1 MPETNPFQPA
11 QDEYAQRTDR
21 PAMSEWIEQM
31 AAHFE
36 ATEGMPLIA
45 GRILAFLLICDPPE
59 RTAAELS
66 HGLSASTGSIS
77 TNVRLLL
84 RMGVISKTT
93 RQGRE
98 AALYRVEE
106 DRWPEMVRQRM
117 ERVTQL
123 RELTESGLRMFSGQ
137 GERARRLRTVH
148 EFYKWLAGEMPEL
161 WRKWEREGRP
171 RR

>member
-1 MPETNPFQPA
+1 
-11 QDEYAQRTDR
+11 
-21 PAMSEWIEQM
+21 MSDWIEQV

-66 HGLSASTGSIS
+66 HALSASTGSVS

-84 RMGVISKTT
+84 RLGIISKTT

-106 DRWPEMVRQRM
+106 DRWPALVRQRM
-117 ERVTQL
+117 ERVTEL
-123 RELTESGLRMFSGQ
+123 ERLTEQGLRMFSGQ
-137 GERARRLRTVH
+137 GERARRLRQVH
-148 EFYKWLAGEMPEL
+148 EFYQWLSAQMPEL
-161 WRKWEREGRP
+161 WQRWEQENRP
-171 RR
+171 RLKF

>member
-1 MPETNPFQPA
+1 MADHE
-11 QDEYAQRTDR
+11 QRTDR
-21 PAMSEWIEQM
+21 PAMSEWIERM

-66 HGLSASTGSIS
+66 HALTASTGSVS
-77 TNVRLLL
+77 TNVRFLL
-84 RMGVISKTT
+84 RLGIISKTT

-106 DRWPEMVRQRM
+106 DRWPALVRQRM
-117 ERVTQL
+117 ERVTEL
-123 RELTESGLRMFSGQ
+123 EKLTEEGLRMFSGQ

-148 EFYKWLAGEMPEL
+148 EFYRWLAGQMPEL
-161 WRKWEREGRP
+161 WQRWEKEGRP
-171 RR
+171 RLRF

>member
-1 MPETNPFQPA
+1 MS
-11 QDEYAQRTDR
+11 DYLQRTDR

-66 HGLSASTGSIS
+66 HGLAASTGSIS
-77 TNVRLLL
+77 TNVRLLMRL
-84 RMGVISKTT
+84 GVISKTT

-106 DRWPEMVRQRM
+106 DRWPELVRQRM
-117 ERVTQL
+117 QRVTAL
-123 RELTESGLRMFSGQ
+123 EELTGQGLRMFSGQ
-137 GERARRLRTVH
+137 GERARRLRKVN
-148 EFYKWLAGEMPEL
+148 EFYQWLSGEMPDL
-161 WRKWEREGRP
+161 WRRWEREGKRLS
-171 RR
+171 

>member
-1 MPETNPFQPA
+1 MADHE
-11 QDEYAQRTDR
+11 QRTDR
-21 PAMSEWIEQM
+21 PAMSEWIERM

-66 HGLSASTGSIS
+66 HALTASTGSVS

-84 RMGVISKTT
+84 RLGIISKTT

-106 DRWPEMVRQRM
+106 DRWPALVRQRM
-117 ERVTQL
+117 ERVTEL
-123 RELTESGLRMFSGQ
+123 EKLTEEGLRMFSGQ

-148 EFYKWLAGEMPEL
+148 EFYRWLAGQMPEL
-161 WRKWEREGRP
+161 WQRWEKEGRP
-171 RR
+171 RLRF

>member
-1 MPETNPFQPA
+1 MA
-11 QDEYAQRTDR
+11 EYTQRTDR

-66 HGLSASTGSIS
+66 HALSASTGSVS
-77 TNVRLLL
+77 TNVRFLL
-84 RMGVISKTT
+84 RMGIISKTT

-106 DRWPEMVRQRM
+106 ERWPELVSARMHRMV
-117 ERVTQL
+117 
-123 RELTESGLRMFSGQ
+123 ELEGLLESGLRMFSGQ
-137 GERARRLRTVH
+137 SERARRLRTVH
-148 EFYKWLAGEMPEL
+148 EFYQWLSEEIPEL
-161 WRKWEREGRP
+161 WRRWERDS
-171 RR
+171 RRRS

>member
-1 MPETNPFQPA
+1 MA
-11 QDEYAQRTDR
+11 EYAQRTDR
-21 PAMSEWIEQM
+21 PAMSEWIEQV

-66 HGLSASTGSIS
+66 HALSASTGSVS

-84 RMGVISKTT
+84 RLGIVSKTT

-106 DRWPEMVRQRM
+106 DRWPSLVRQRM
-117 ERVTQL
+117 ERVTEL
-123 RELTESGLRMFSGQ
+123 ERLTEQGLRMFSGQ

-148 EFYKWLAGEMPEL
+148 EFYQWLAAQMPEL
-161 WRKWEREGRP
+161 WQRWEQENRP
-171 RR
+171 RLKF

>member
-1 MPETNPFQPA
+1 MA
-11 QDEYAQRTDR
+11 DYAQRTDR

-36 ATEGMPLIA
+36 SSEGMPLIA

-66 HGLSASTGSIS
+66 YGLSASTGSVS

-84 RMGVISKTT
+84 RLGIISKTT

-106 DRWPEMVRQRM
+106 DRWPELVRNRM
-117 ERVTQL
+117 EQVTELEQL
-123 RELTESGLRMFSGQ
+123 TAVGLRMFSGQ
-137 GERARRLRTVH
+137 GERARRLRAVH
-148 EFYKWLAGEMPEL
+148 EFYQWLSGEMPEL
-161 WRKWEREGRP
+161 WRRWEREARP
-171 RR
+171 RLRF

>member
-1 MPETNPFQPA
+1 MADHE
-11 QDEYAQRTDR
+11 QRTDR
-21 PAMSEWIEQM
+21 PAMSEWIERM

-66 HGLSASTGSIS
+66 HALTASTGSVS
-77 TNVRLLL
+77 TNVRFLL
-84 RMGVISKTT
+84 RLGIISKTT

-106 DRWPEMVRQRM
+106 DRWPALVRQRM
-117 ERVTQL
+117 ERVTEL
-123 RELTESGLRMFSGQ
+123 EKLTEEGLRMFSGQ

-148 EFYKWLAGEMPEL
+148 EFYRWLAGQMPEL
-161 WRKWEREGRP
+161 WQQWEKEGRP
-171 RR
+171 RLRF

>member
-1 MPETNPFQPA
+1 MADYE
-11 QDEYAQRTDR
+11 QRTDR
-21 PAMSEWIEQM
+21 PAMSEWIERM

-45 GRILAFLLICDPPE
+45 GRIVAFLLICDPPE

-66 HGLSASTGSIS
+66 HALSASTGSVS

-84 RMGVISKTT
+84 RLGIISKTT

-106 DRWPEMVRQRM
+106 DRWATLVRQRM
-117 ERVTQL
+117 ERVTEL
-123 RELTESGLRMFSGQ
+123 EKLTEEGLRMFSGH

-148 EFYKWLAGEMPEL
+148 EFYRWLSAQMPEL
-161 WRKWEREGRP
+161 WQRWEKEGRP
-171 RR
+171 RLRF

>member
-1 MPETNPFQPA
+1 MT
-11 QDEYAQRTDR
+11 EYAQRTDR

-36 ATEGMPLIA
+36 SSEGMPLIA

-66 HGLSASTGSIS
+66 HGLNASTGSIS

-84 RMGVISKTT
+84 RLGVISKTT

-106 DRWPEMVRQRM
+106 DRWPELVRHRM
-117 ERVTQL
+117 EQVTAL
-123 RELTESGLRMFSGQ
+123 EELTEAGLRMFSGQ

-148 EFYKWLAGEMPEL
+148 EFYKWLAGQMP
-161 WRKWEREGRP
+161 
-171 RR
+171 

>member
-1 MPETNPFQPA
+1 MT
-11 QDEYAQRTDR
+11 DYLQRTDR
-21 PAMSEWIEQM
+21 PGMSEWIEQM

-45 GRILAFLLICDPPE
+45 GRILAFLLVCDPPE

-66 HGLSASTGSIS
+66 HALSASTGSVS
-77 TNVRLLL
+77 TNVRLLMRL
-84 RMGVISKTT
+84 GVVSRTT

-106 DRWPEMVRQRM
+106 DKWPALVRQRM

-123 RELTESGLRMFSGQ
+123 EELTEQGLRMFSGQ
-137 GERARRLRTVH
+137 GERARRLRSVH
-148 EFYKWLAGEMPEL
+148 EFYRWLAGEMPDL
-161 WRKWEREGRP
+161 WRRWEREGRP
-171 RR
+171 QLRL

>member
-1 MPETNPFQPA
+1 MA
-11 QDEYAQRTDR
+11 EYAPRTDR
-21 PAMSEWIEQM
+21 PAMSEWIEQV

-66 HGLSASTGSIS
+66 HALSASTGSVS

-84 RMGVISKTT
+84 RLGIISKTT

-106 DRWPEMVRQRM
+106 DRWPALVRQRM
-117 ERVTQL
+117 ERVTEL
-123 RELTESGLRMFSGQ
+123 ERLTEQGLRMFSGQ
-137 GERARRLRTVH
+137 GERARRLRAVH
-148 EFYKWLAGEMPEL
+148 DFYQWLSAQMPDL
-161 WRKWEREGRP
+161 WERWERENRP
-171 RR
+171 RLKF

>member
-1 MPETNPFQPA
+1 MA
-11 QDEYAQRTDR
+11 EYAPRTDR
-21 PAMSEWIEQM
+21 PAMSEWIEQV

-66 HGLSASTGSIS
+66 HALSASTGSVS

-84 RMGVISKTT
+84 RLGIISKTT

-106 DRWPEMVRQRM
+106 DRWPALVRQRM
-117 ERVTQL
+117 ERVTEL
-123 RELTESGLRMFSGQ
+123 ERLTEQGLRMFSGQ
-137 GERARRLRTVH
+137 GERARRLRQVH
-148 EFYKWLAGEMPEL
+148 EFYQWLSAQMPEL
-161 WRKWEREGRP
+161 WQRWEQENRP
-171 RR
+171 RLKF

>member
-1 MPETNPFQPA
+1 MA
-11 QDEYAQRTDR
+11 EYAPRTDR
-21 PAMSEWIEQM
+21 PAMSEWIEQV

-66 HGLSASTGSIS
+66 HALSASTGSVS

-84 RMGVISKTT
+84 RLGIISKTT

-106 DRWPEMVRQRM
+106 DRWPALVRQRM
-117 ERVTQL
+117 ERVTEL
-123 RELTESGLRMFSGQ
+123 ERLTEQGLRMFSGQ

-148 EFYKWLAGEMPEL
+148 EFYQWLSGQMPEL
-161 WRKWEREGRP
+161 
-171 RR
+171 

>member
-1 MPETNPFQPA
+1 MT
-11 QDEYAQRTDR
+11 EYVQRTDR

-36 ATEGMPLIA
+36 ASEGMPLIA
-45 GRILAFLLICDPPE
+45 GRILAFLLVCDPPE

-84 RMGVISKTT
+84 RLGVISKTT

-106 DRWPEMVRQRM
+106 DRWPELVRHRM
-117 ERVTQL
+117 QAFT
-123 RELTESGLRMFSGQ
+123 ELETLTAQGLRMFSGQ
-137 GERARRLRTVH
+137 GERAQRLRTVH
-148 EFYKWLAGEMPEL
+148 EFYQWLSGEMPEL
-161 WRKWEREGRP
+161 WRKWERENRQ
-171 RR
+171 RLRF

>member
-1 MPETNPFQPA
+1 MT
-11 QDEYAQRTDR
+11 EYLDRTDR

-36 ATEGMPLIA
+36 ASEGMPLIA
-45 GRILAFLLICDPPE
+45 GRVLAFLLICDPPE

-66 HGLSASTGSIS
+66 LALSASSGSIS
-77 TNVRLLL
+77 TNVRLLMRL
-84 RMGVISKTT
+84 GIVSKTT

-106 DRWPEMVRQRM
+106 DRWPELVQQRM
-117 ERVTQL
+117 RRVTGL
-123 RELTESGLRMFSGQ
+123 EELTEQGLRMFSGQ

-148 EFYKWLAGEMPEL
+148 EFYRWLAGEMPEL
-161 WRKWEREGRP
+161 WRRWEREGRP
-171 RR
+171 RLRF

>member
-1 MPETNPFQPA
+1 MV
-11 QDEYAQRTDR
+11 DSYVQRTDR

-66 HGLSASTGSIS
+66 HALAASTGSIS
-77 TNVRLLL
+77 TNVRLLMRL
-84 RMGVISKTT
+84 GVISRTT

-106 DRWPEMVRQRM
+106 DRWPELVRQRLQ
-117 ERVTQL
+117 RVTQL
-123 RELTESGLRMFSGQ
+123 EELTAHGLRMFSGQ

-148 EFYKWLAGEMPEL
+148 EFYQWLSGEMPEL
-161 WRKWEREGRP
+161 WRRWEREGRP
-171 RR
+171 RLRF

>member
-1 MPETNPFQPA
+1 MA
-11 QDEYAQRTDR
+11 EYAPRTDR
-21 PAMSEWIEQM
+21 PAMSDWIEQV

-66 HGLSASTGSIS
+66 HALSASTGSVS

-84 RMGVISKTT
+84 RLGIISKTT

-106 DRWPEMVRQRM
+106 DRWPALVRQRM
-117 ERVTQL
+117 ERVTEL
-123 RELTESGLRMFSGQ
+123 ERLTEQGLRMFSGQ
-137 GERARRLRTVH
+137 GERARRLRQVH
-148 EFYKWLAGEMPEL
+148 EFYQWLSAQMPEL
-161 WRKWEREGRP
+161 WQRWEQENRP
-171 RR
+171 RLKF

>member
-1 MPETNPFQPA
+1 MADYE
-11 QDEYAQRTDR
+11 QRTDR
-21 PAMSEWIEQM
+21 PAMSEWIERM

-66 HGLSASTGSIS
+66 HALTASTGSVS

-84 RMGVISKTT
+84 RLGIISKTT

-98 AALYRVEE
+98 AALYQVEE
-106 DRWPEMVRQRM
+106 DRWPALVRQRM
-117 ERVTQL
+117 ERVTEL
-123 RELTESGLRMFSGQ
+123 EKLTEEGLRMFSGQ

-148 EFYKWLAGEMPEL
+148 EFYRWLAGQMPEL
-161 WRKWEREGRP
+161 WQRWEKEGRP
-171 RR
+171 RLRF

>member
-1 MPETNPFQPA
+1 MT
-11 QDEYAQRTDR
+11 EYQQRTDR

-36 ATEGMPLIA
+36 ASEAMPLIA

-66 HGLSASTGSIS
+66 HALSASTGSVS

-84 RMGVISKTT
+84 RLGVISKTT

-106 DRWPEMVRQRM
+106 HRWSELVRQRM
-117 ERVTQL
+117 ERVTALEQL
-123 RELTESGLRMFSGQ
+123 TADGLRMFSGQ

-148 EFYKWLAGEMPEL
+148 EFYEWLSGEMPGL
-161 WRKWEREGRP
+161 WSKWERENHATLRF
-171 RR
+171 

>member
-1 MPETNPFQPA
+1 MA
-11 QDEYAQRTDR
+11 EYEHRTDR
-21 PAMSEWIEQM
+21 PAMPEWIEQM

-36 ATEGMPLIA
+36 ATEAMPLIA

-66 HGLSASTGSIS
+66 HALSASTGSVS

-84 RMGVISKTT
+84 RLGIISKTT

-106 DRWPEMVRQRM
+106 DRWPQLVRHRM
-117 ERVTQL
+117 QRVTELEQ
-123 RELTESGLRMFSGQ
+123 LTESGLRMFSGQ

-148 EFYKWLAGEMPEL
+148 EFYRWLSAEMPEL
-161 WRKWEREGRP
+161 WRRWEREGKGRL
-171 RR
+171 RF

>member
-1 MPETNPFQPA
+1 MV
-11 QDEYAQRTDR
+11 EYAQRTDR
-21 PAMSEWIEQM
+21 PAMSEWIEQF

-66 HGLSASTGSIS
+66 HALSASSGSVS

-84 RMGVISKTT
+84 RLGVISKTT

-98 AALYRVEE
+98 AALYRIEE
-106 DRWPEMVRQRM
+106 DRWPQLVRTRM
-117 ERVTQL
+117 ERVTAL
-123 RELTESGLRMFSGQ
+123 EELTESGLRMFSGQ

-148 EFYKWLAGEMPEL
+148 EFYRWLAGEMPGL
-161 WRKWEREGRP
+161 WQRWEREGRRRP
-171 RR
+171 R